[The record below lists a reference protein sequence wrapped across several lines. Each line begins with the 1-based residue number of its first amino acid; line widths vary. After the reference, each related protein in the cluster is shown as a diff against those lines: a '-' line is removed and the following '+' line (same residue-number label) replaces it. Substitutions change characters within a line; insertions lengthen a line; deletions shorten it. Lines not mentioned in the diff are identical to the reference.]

1 MGLPSPGSPVR
12 LRKVKQCGQGHTARA
27 GAPECVLPD
36 TLTPSPE
43 PARPGHSHGR
53 AELLLSEGQGRTR
66 VAACA
71 WSLLPPRAASTLPC
85 EPGLPQDNGPGRGGG
100 LAEEEARRQRRG
112 LPKQAA
118 HQEGPWGRGWR
129 PQAAGATG
137 RAPPLP
143 VSSTNGPSSCACAK
157 GKLQLSKTKP
167 PKEEL
172 PRRPWKTA
180 GPPPPPEGSL
190 AALPPLPAPGDGRPS
205 LLGEGAEPGQPDKW
219 QKPVAGRTH
228 SPQLP
233 LLTQLLGEDLLESHL
248 APVLQVLL
256 HDAADAE
263 RQRRRGDRAPPGP
276 PTGLL
281 ALPWRVNASS
291 PRTWVTGTAGR
302 CHCSL

>member
-1 MGLPSPGSPVR
+1 M
-12 LRKVKQCGQGHTARA
+12 
-27 GAPECVLPD
+27 LPD

-137 RAPPLP
+137 RALP
-143 VSSTNGPSSCACAK
+143 VSSTKQLCLRQGEAATLKNKTPKGGTSPAALEDGWAPTSSRRLAGCPAPAPRPR
-157 GKLQLSKTKP
+157 GWETKP
-167 PKEEL
+167 PG
-172 PRRPWKTA
+172 RGGRARPARQVAEACGWQN
-180 GPPPPPEGSL
+180 P
-190 AALPPLPAPGDGRPS
+190 LPPAPLTHPASGRRS
-205 LLGEGAEPGQPDKW
+205 SRK
-219 QKPVAGRTH
+219 
-228 SPQLP
+228 SP
-233 LLTQLLGEDLLESHL
+233 
-248 APVLQVLL
+248 
-256 HDAADAE
+256 
-263 RQRRRGDRAPPGP
+263 RPGP
-276 PTGLL
+276 P
-281 ALPWRVNASS
+281 
-291 PRTWVTGTAGR
+291 GTSA
-302 CHCSL
+302 